1 MSVSMQLVAC
11 FVATVFFGFLLNQP
25 IKTMVFSGLIATL
38 GYGLYLALGQTTV
51 AYFIATLL
59 IAVLCEIV
67 ARILKKTATL
77 FLTSALIPIVPGI
90 GLYRTMRYLVEDQ
103 YDQAVKVGS
112 QTLFAICAIAL
123 AVTVAAIFFANIRKK
138 SR

>member
-11 FVATVFFGFLLNQP
+11 FAATVFFGFLLNQP

-67 ARILKKTATL
+67 ARILKTATL